1 MTTSAFNWLRL
12 GLFVVLVTLSSS
24 ALAQNVRPS
33 KKEPIRRGLQERW
46 LATSN
51 TALAITGDIKL
62 SPTKLTMAR
71 RDYPLTLVRDI
82 DAQHLSDI
90 GKSFAS
96 DHPTAARLYKT
107 RIPAKA
113 RLLNGND
120 ICGPWDANWLLA
132 VNENNTDDNGPTLS
146 LAFFSGD
153 SEPHLDYEAIEN
165 TTNLCETYGYS
176 H

>member
-1 MTTSAFNWLRL
+1 MIFRTFKWQVVA
-12 GLFVVLVTLSSS
+12 LFIVLAALSSN
-24 ALAQNVRPS
+24 ALAQNAQSRQKPPAERAV
-33 KKEPIRRGLQERW
+33 QERW
-46 LATSN
+46 QATSN
-51 TALAITGDIKL
+51 TAVYITGNIKL
-62 SPTKLTMAR
+62 SPTKLTMVR

-96 DHPTAARLYKT
+96 DHPTAARLYRT
-107 RIPAKA
+107 RIPASAK
-113 RLLNGND
+113 LVNGND
-120 ICGPWDANWLLA
+120 ICGPNDANWLLA
-132 VNENNTDDNGPTLS
+132 VSENNSDDNGPTLS

-165 TTNLCETYGYS
+165 TTNICGTYGYG